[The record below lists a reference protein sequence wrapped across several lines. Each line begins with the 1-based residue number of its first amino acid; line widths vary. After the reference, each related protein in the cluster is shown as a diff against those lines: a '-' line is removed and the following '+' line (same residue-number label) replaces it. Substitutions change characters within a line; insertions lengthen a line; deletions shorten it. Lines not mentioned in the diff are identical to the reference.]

1 MPPLEAAARMILTL
15 LVLAL
20 TPYVLTVTA
29 IIVLWVDQWWVQMK
43 R

>member
-1 MPPLEAAARMILTL
+1 
-15 LVLAL
+15 L
-20 TPYVLTVTA
+20 TPYVLIVMA